1 MIKYLMWGVG
11 GLAAFFGIRLLA
23 SGGGNEADA
32 AQTAAAQPQLP
43 MFVSGGFGG
52 GYSSGG
58 FGGGSGVMPA
68 LPASEFP
75 ALPASSFNF
84 PEIPGTNEND
94 VAIADYQ
101 YRAQRDALKHEDNLA
116 KLTFDILKFGVENPV
131 TNINQIGGVGSGQ
144 PIYDG
149 PQRVSNYAQPVY
161 GPETPKGLDD
171 RSDVIDYTGPAL
183 NAVYN
188 NQKAIS
194 ASEVKRLFQTNSTS
208 AAEYKLYDRAKQTG
222 ASNQQIADLLNR
234 SGIAPGRVFSSIDVS
249 NWKYERGL

>member
-131 TNINQIGGVGSGQ
+131 TDINKIGSITSGQ
-144 PIYDG
+144 PIYDS
-149 PQRVSNYAQPVY
+149 PQRVSNYTRPVY
-161 GPETPKGLDD
+161 DSPKNPKADY
-171 RSDVIDYTGPAL
+171 SDVVNYTGPI
-183 NAVYN
+183 NF
-188 NQKAIS
+188 IS
-194 ASEVKRLFQTNSTS
+194 SGPKNITTGEVKNLFQTNSTS

-234 SGIAPGRVFSSIDVS
+234 SGVAPNRVFSSIDVS